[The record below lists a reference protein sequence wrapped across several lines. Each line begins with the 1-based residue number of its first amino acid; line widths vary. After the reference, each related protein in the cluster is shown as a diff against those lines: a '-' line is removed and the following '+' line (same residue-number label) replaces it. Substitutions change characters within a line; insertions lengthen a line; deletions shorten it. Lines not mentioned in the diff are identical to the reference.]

1 MFYLSFQQTMML
13 DSQLYDDLTL
23 QSLLRSL
30 AFSQTLFRRSIFRY
44 LIFGFSRRIKAREW
58 SIIIFNNVWT
68 ILSSHNVLLLSKIH
82 DLQVKIS
89 VFENFLLCSLFD
101 RISCYGV
108 LGSLKHARPPCKGP
122 ISVFFRFLISPSHH
136 TVSYI
141 ISNCSHPGTKVP

>member
-122 ISVFFRFLISPSHH
+122 ISVFFRFLISHSQH
-136 TVSYI
+136 TVI
-141 ISNCSHPGTKVP
+141 IFTK